1 MVGRSLTSLEKE
13 LARRRA
19 ERDKIVKKFNLQSQ
33 KRQIEKEIFELKNPN
48 VGRVKRG
55 FKILAKKTGRGIIT
69 QARLI
74 RDRQIRQEKSV
85 RKSVGR
91 RRRPQEFDPFDIGF

>member
-1 MVGRSLTSLEKE
+1 MVGRSLGSLERE
-13 LARRRA
+13 LAMRRV
-19 ERDKIVKKFNLQSQ
+19 ERNRIVKKFNIQEQ
-33 KRQIEKEIFELKNPN
+33 KRRIEKEISELKNPN
-48 VGRVKRG
+48 VSRVKRG
-55 FKILAKKTGRGIIT
+55 FKILAQKTSRGIMT

-74 RDRQIRQEKSV
+74 KERQIKQEKSV